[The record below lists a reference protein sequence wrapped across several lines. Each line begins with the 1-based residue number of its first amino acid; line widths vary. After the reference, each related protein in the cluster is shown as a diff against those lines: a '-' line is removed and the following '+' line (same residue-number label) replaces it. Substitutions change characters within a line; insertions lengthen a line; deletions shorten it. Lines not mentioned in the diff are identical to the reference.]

1 MTAYTYHIFHRPTQR
16 HYYGVRTKKG
26 CAIADLWTTY
36 FTSSKIVADLIE
48 EHGADSF
55 DVEVRKTF
63 DSKEA
68 AREWEHKVLRRLGV
82 RKRTDWLN
90 RSEGK
95 LPTTQ
100 GKVFSEEYRAKLSAA
115 KKGKKRNW
123 TPEWK
128 KRLKDANL
136 SAVKGKP
143 KSPEHRAKIAEAKRG
158 KKASEAHRK
167 AISDGLRKRNSSS
180 HSVPTAAP

>member
-1 MTAYTYHIFHRPTQR
+1 MTAYTYHIFHRPTKR

-26 CAIADLWTTY
+26 CSTSDLWTTY
-36 FTSSKIVADLIE
+36 FTSSKIVADLIN

-63 DSKEA
+63 VTKEA
-68 AREWEHKVLRRLGV
+68 AREWEHKVLRRLKV

-115 KKGKKRNW
+115 KKGKKRVF
-123 TPEWK
+123 
-128 KRLKDANL
+128 DAQWRANM
-136 SAVKGKP
+136 SAARQGKL
-143 KSPEHRAKIAEAKRG
+143 KSPEHRAKIAESMRG
-158 KKASEAHRK
+158 NTNR
-167 AISDGLRKRNSSS
+167 RPS
-180 HSVPTAAP
+180 HDSQ